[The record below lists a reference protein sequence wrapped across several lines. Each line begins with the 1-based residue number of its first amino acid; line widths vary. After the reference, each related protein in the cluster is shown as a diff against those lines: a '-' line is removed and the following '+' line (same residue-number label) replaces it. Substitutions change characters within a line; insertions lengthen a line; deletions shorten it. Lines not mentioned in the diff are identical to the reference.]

1 MVEEDTT
8 QPEGVVEEDT
18 TQPEGV
24 VEEDAKPE
32 ETPETAAVEENAKLE
47 ETPQPEASA
56 SPVDSTTRDETTE
69 PEPPRRTRPA
79 VVDPALEAAKAA
91 ARAAEEKAAAARA
104 EKEAAA
110 KARAEAD
117 ARAAAEAEKEAAAK
131 AKAEAAAKAA
141 AATPEPASR
150 RPPVISPA
158 DADSRASENRGWD
171 ASVTKGWDAWR
182 RLGGSDRRARVKTA
196 ARRAESAVDVAKQ
209 SWAMHV
215 EAAERYADLL
225 DRIETHTGEAAERQ
239 RLTFAS
245 HEADAER
252 AGSARR
258 WDSMRAKATQAVRA
272 LETELRAVGE

>member
-1 MVEEDTT
+1 M
-8 QPEGVVEEDT
+8 
-18 TQPEGV
+18 
-24 VEEDAKPE
+24 EEDAKLE
-32 ETPETAAVEENAKLE
+32 ETPETALVEE
-47 ETPQPEASA
+47 QPEASA

-91 ARAAEEKAAAARA
+91 ARAAEEKAAAER
-104 EKEAAA
+104 AA

-117 ARAAAEAEKEAAAK
+117 ARAAAEAEKEAAAEAEKEAAAK
-131 AKAEAAAKAA
+131 AKAEAA

-215 EAAERYADLL
+215 EAAERYTDLL

-258 WDSMRAKATQAVRA
+258 WDSMRAKATQAVQA

>member
-1 MVEEDTT
+1 MEEDTT
-8 QPEGVVEEDT
+8 Q
-18 TQPEGV
+18 
-24 VEEDAKPE
+24 PE
-32 ETPETAAVEENAKLE
+32 ETPETAAVKE
-47 ETPQPEASA
+47 QPEASA

-91 ARAAEEKAAAARA
+91 ARAAEEKAAAER
-104 EKEAAA
+104 AA

-117 ARAAAEAEKEAAAK
+117 ARAAAEAEKEAAAEAEKEAAAK